1 MNIGQQEIKFQ
12 IDQNGQQVMS
22 KFMEFLGNFKVRK
35 EEGSDE
41 FIDIYG
47 DQAHTMVQNERQTM
61 FINLKHVKEFDG

>member
-1 MNIGQQEIKFQ
+1 
-12 IDQNGQQVMS
+12 
-22 KFMEFLGNFKVRK
+22 MEFLGNFKVRK

-61 FINLKHVKEFDG
+61 FINLKHIKEFDGQLSAIIDAEYYQYEIYLLKGLQ